1 MCFVEAKKVL
11 KVLDDKIEIQ
21 KAQALFLSRLNH
33 RSDKQGIISVGYQ
46 GESQRL
52 NAHWSSELAIWWI
65 TEDSGNR
72 FWNAFG
78 TGEPKWNTGYS
89 HSITCEINP
98 PYEGINARIAGVFAK
113 DPDGKLYLLHRGKLG
128 GGKPG
133 VGKALFVRE
142 FRGAW
147 EEVEDGKEFSK
158 LALVASFDN
167 PRFAEQ
173 IADFV
178 HEVER
183 IKAAPATT
191 RTPAELEAVFK
202 EEFFGAKKVSSI
214 SSETQSNSDHG
225 LIVNTLAKSLKNK
238 GITVGNTHYVDL
250 FILNSVGNPT
260 ALFEVKTDSSSTQVY
275 EAVGQLYFHSAKLRA
290 KCKLIA
296 VFPNSISQETRDTF
310 NTLGIQ
316 LLTYSFANNL
326 PVFDSKTLYTLP

>member
-1 MCFVEAKKVL
+1 ML
-11 KVLDDKIEIQ
+11 KVLDVKTEIQ
-21 KAQALFLSRLNH
+21 KAQTLFLSRLNL
-33 RSDKQGIISVGYQ
+33 RSDKQGIVSVGYQ
-46 GESQRL
+46 GESHRL
-52 NAHWSSELAIWWI
+52 TAYWSSGLAIWWI

-78 TGEPKWNTGYS
+78 TGEPKWNSGYS

-98 PYEGINARIAGVFAK
+98 PYEGINRSISGVFAK
-113 DPDGKLYLLHRGKLG
+113 DPDGKLYLLHRGKIG
-128 GGKPG
+128 GGKKG

-142 FRGAW
+142 FRGSW

-158 LALVASFDN
+158 LALIASFDS

-191 RTPAELEAVFK
+191 KTPALEAVFK
-202 EEFFGAKKVSSI
+202 EEFFGAKKVSNASRQ
-214 SSETQSNSDHG
+214 TQANSDHG
-225 LIVNTLAKSLKNK
+225 LIVNTLAKSLEKK
-238 GITVGNTHYVDL
+238 GIVIGNTHYVDL
-250 FILNSVGNPT
+250 FVLDSAGNPT
-260 ALFEVKTDSSSTQVY
+260 ALFEVKTDSNSTQVY

-296 VFPNSISQETRDTF
+296 VFPNSISQETRDIF
-310 NTLGIQ
+310 KTLDIQ
-316 LLTYSFANNL
+316 LLTYNLAHNL
-326 PVFDSKTLYTLP
+326 PVFDSKTISALSQS